1 MFEAVI
7 FDWDGT
13 LADTK
18 EPILDSFHVALREIL
33 NIDVTDEFIE
43 RRIGVGAAWTFKEI
57 LESKGLSVGDDVIKR
72 LVAVKV
78 RVAIEEADKV
88 KLFPGAKDLLE
99 ALRGKVKMGL
109 ASMNNRQVIDRLLNV
124 LEVNQFFSVIITVDE
139 VTKTKPDPEIFLK
152 TAKKLGS
159 KPQNCVVIED
169 SIFGVKAAKAAN
181 MNCVAVAQ
189 GAYSPKELSIAS
201 PDLIVNSLKEKEA
214 ILKFILSKKNKS
226 V

>member
-1 MFEAVI
+1 M
-7 FDWDGT
+7 
-13 LADTK
+13 
-18 EPILDSFHVALREIL
+18 
-33 NIDVTDEFIE
+33 
-43 RRIGVGAAWTFKEI
+43 
-57 LESKGLSVGDDVIKR
+57 
-72 LVAVKV
+72 KV
-78 RVAIEEADKV
+78 RVAVEEADKV
-88 KLFPGAKDLLE
+88 KLFPGAKDLLSS
-99 ALRGKVKMGL
+99 LRGKVKMGL
-109 ASMNNRQVIDRLLNV
+109 ASMNNRQVIDRLLNM